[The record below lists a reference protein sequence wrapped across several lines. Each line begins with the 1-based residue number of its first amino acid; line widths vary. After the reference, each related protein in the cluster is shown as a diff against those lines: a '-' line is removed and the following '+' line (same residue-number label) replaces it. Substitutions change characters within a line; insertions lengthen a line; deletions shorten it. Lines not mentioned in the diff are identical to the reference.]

1 MFFTSPPCRRPV
13 NALHKTLYIV
23 VINVHLLNAD
33 ACSAKPRMTNHW
45 SFLVVVVVIIVRPNL
60 MGPEW
65 VAVSSIYPLAHKG
78 LRVTQKHCNWIGI
91 TGKRTVLLLCTH
103 NLFYYISHHFIL
115 SRMSESLC
123 RNETHSQICSSS
135 AKLVHRRYG
144 YSIPSAL

>member
-91 TGKRTVLLLCTH
+91 TGEGRSYYYARTICFIIFLIILFHRQWVSHCAGMRHIHRSVPPLQNWCTDAMD
-103 NLFYYISHHFIL
+103 IL
-115 SRMSESLC
+115 Y
-123 RNETHSQICSSS
+123 T
-135 AKLVHRRYG
+135 
-144 YSIPSAL
+144 